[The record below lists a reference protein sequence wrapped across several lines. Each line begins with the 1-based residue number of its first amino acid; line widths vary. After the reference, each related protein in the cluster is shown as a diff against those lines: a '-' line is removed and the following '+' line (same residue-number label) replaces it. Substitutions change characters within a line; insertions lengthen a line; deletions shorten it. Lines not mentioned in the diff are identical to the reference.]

1 MKSKM
6 QNRTQ
11 ILHNALTQKFVLFF
25 HLDTNNFQPWAGVRT
40 SGHVGVL
47 TADKARVLI
56 MIYVGEIV
64 SLELACIKRACPATK
79 A

>member
-1 MKSKM
+1 MKPEIET
-6 QNRTQ
+6 RTQ

-47 TADKARVLI
+47 TADRAR
-56 MIYVGEIV
+56 
-64 SLELACIKRACPATK
+64 T
-79 A
+79 